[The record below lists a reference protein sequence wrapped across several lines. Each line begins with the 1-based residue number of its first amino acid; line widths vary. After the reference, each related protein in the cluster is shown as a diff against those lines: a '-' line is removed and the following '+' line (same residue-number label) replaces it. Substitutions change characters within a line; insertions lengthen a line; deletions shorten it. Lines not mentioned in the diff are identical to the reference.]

1 MSSLLV
7 LTDQEVKNLL
17 PLREAIEALE
27 EAFKQFARGE
37 AVMPAKLYLDFPE
50 HSGDLRFMPAALGK
64 EFAGIKVVNSH
75 ASNPERGLP
84 AVVGTY
90 LLLSQET
97 GMPLAL
103 MGATV
108 LTAVRTGGASA
119 LASKYMARDGS
130 RTVGLVGAGVQAR
143 YQFEAIAEV
152 LDIVEVFVWAPD
164 SDGARRD
171 GFIAQMGADH
181 PSVVF
186 RTAASVEEAASA
198 DVVCTTTPS
207 RSPIVSAAAVRPG
220 THVNAVGADG
230 PGKQELDPQIL
241 RDSRVI
247 VDDLYQATHGGE
259 LNVPVQNGDYDAS
272 QIAGSLADVVS
283 GSVAG
288 RTSDEQ
294 ITVFDSTGLAIQ
306 DIAMAELVYRR
317 ALGSG
322 AGSKI
327 DL

>member
-1 MSSLLV
+1 MGSLLV
-7 LTDQEVKNLL
+7 LTEQEVKNLL

-27 EAFKQFARGE
+27 DAFGKFARGE

-50 HSGDLRFMPAALGK
+50 HSGDLRFMPAGLGK

-75 ASNPERGLP
+75 ARNPERGLP

-97 GMPLAL
+97 GFPLAL

-119 LASKYMARDGS
+119 LATKYMARDGS
-130 RTVGLVGAGVQAR
+130 RTLGLVGAGVQAR
-143 YQFEAIAEV
+143 YQFEAISEV
-152 LDIVEVFVWAPD
+152 LDLVEVLVWAPE
-164 SDGARRD
+164 SDGIRRD
-171 GFIAQMGADH
+171 GLIEQMRSDH

-241 RDSRVI
+241 RNARVI
-247 VDDLYQATHGGE
+247 VDEPYQATHGGE
-259 LNVPVQNGDYDAS
+259 LNVPVQSGEYDAS

-283 GSVAG
+283 GAVAG

-306 DIAMAELVYRR
+306 DIAMAAHVYRA
-317 ALGSG
+317 ALRSG
-322 AGSKI
+322 LGSKI